1 MSGESPA
8 AELYDSEGNPLAVQ
22 NGVAIPANTPALM
35 LACSDGTNSRYLLV
49 DSSGRSV
56 VSTTQQ
62 GNIDAGNSST
72 TPLAGNGTFS
82 GTGIDVSGYGVIS
95 IFVFTDKAGTLNI
108 EFSTDNTNWDEV
120 IPYSIS
126 ASTAEHVQIGPLAK
140 FFRVVYQN
148 GGSAQSVFRLQT
160 IERTVTAFNP
170 VIPIAMTVDGSQDA
184 ILTKSV
190 ITGKTAGGGGGGYVD
205 VKVTPSGALITDE
218 AVASTTSIT
227 SIAASASNVTLLSSN
242 TNRLGATIWN
252 DSTTATLYVSLGTG
266 AASTSNYTAQLF
278 PSGYYEVP
286 YGYIGQINGIWSAA
300 VGNARITEL
309 T

>member
-35 LACSDGTNSRYLLV
+35 LAGSDGTNSRYLLV
-49 DSSGRSV
+49 DSLGRSV
-56 VSTTQQ
+56 VSINQS

-82 GTGIDVSGYGVIS
+82 GTGLDVSGYSVIS
-95 IFVFTDKAGTLNI
+95 VFVFSDKAGILNL
-108 EFSTDNTNWDEV
+108 EFSTDNSNWDDINSYPV
-120 IPYSIS
+120 L
-126 ASTAEHVQIGPLAK
+126 ASVALSVQFGPQAK
-140 FFRVVYQN
+140 YFRLVYQN
-148 GGSAQSVFRLQT
+148 GPSAQSVFRLQT
-160 IERTVTAFNP
+160 IEKSTTSFPETVP
-170 VIPIAMTVDGSQDA
+170 ISYVINGSDDA

-190 ITGKTAGGGGGGYVD
+190 ISGRTAGGGGGYVD

-218 AVASTTSIT
+218 ALASATTIT
-227 SIAASASNVTLLSSN
+227 SVAASASNVTLLSSN
-242 TNRLGATIWN
+242 NNRLGATVWN

-266 AASTSNYTAQLF
+266 AASTSSYTAQLF

-286 YGYIGQINGIWSAA
+286 YGYTGQINGIWTAA